1 MFNTCKSKKHCQV
14 DTCQKRHQTLLH
26 SEEIP
31 VPNSPDK
38 VDSNINNI
46 IEKEILSQTYLQI
59 VRATITAKDIEI
71 HTNALLDTSSEAT
84 LIPKDIADKFKLS
97 GIRKKTNILN
107 AVTNKRKTS
116 SEVVNFIKN
125 TTD

>member
-1 MFNTCKSKKHCQV
+1 M
-14 DTCQKRHQTLLH
+14 
-26 SEEIP
+26 
-31 VPNSPDK
+31 
-38 VDSNINNI
+38 
-46 IEKEILSQTYLQI
+46 QI

-71 HTNALLDTSSEAT
+71 HTNALLDTSSDAT

>member
-1 MFNTCKSKKHCQV
+1 MLNTWKSKKHCQV
-14 DTCQKRHQTLLH
+14 DTCQKRYQTLLH

-71 HTNALLDTSSEAT
+71 HTNAVLDTGWDAI
-84 LIPKDIADKFKLS
+84 LIPKDIVGKFKLS

>member
-1 MFNTCKSKKHCQV
+1 M
-14 DTCQKRHQTLLH
+14 
-26 SEEIP
+26 
-31 VPNSPDK
+31 
-38 VDSNINNI
+38 
-46 IEKEILSQTYLQI
+46 QI

-71 HTNALLDTSSEAT
+71 HTNAVLDTGWDAI
-84 LIPKDIADKFKLS
+84 LIPKDIAGKFKLS

>member
-1 MFNTCKSKKHCQV
+1 MLNTWKSKKHCQV
-14 DTCQKRHQTLLH
+14 DTYQKRHQTLLH

-46 IEKEILSQTYLQI
+46 IEKEILSQTYFQI
-59 VRATITAKDIEI
+59 VRATTTAKDIEI
-71 HTNALLDTSSEAT
+71 HTNAVLDTGWDAI
-84 LIPKDIADKFKLS
+84 LIPKDIVGKFKLS